1 MGLQADDPRSQF
13 EQIADDIRDQVTS
26 GALTSG
32 GRLPSVRDLMVHY
45 DVSTQTV
52 QNALRILKA
61 EGLVHSVAG
70 RGVFIT
76 GPALNQDDS
85 GDAPSAQYVRVMD
98 QLDKIAAEMT
108 RFDQRLSELE
118 AERAARTSSTPPAAR
133 PRSRTTRP
141 SR

>member
-26 GALTSG
+26 GALPPG

-76 GPALNQDDS
+76 GPASNLGDD

-98 QLDKIAAEMT
+98 QLDKIAAEMA
-108 RFDQRLSELE
+108 RVDERLNALE
-118 AERAARTSSTPPAAR
+118 AERAARSPSTSTAAR
-133 PRSRTTRP
+133 PRSRTT
-141 SR
+141 